1 MVWGVAGHEP
11 TGSWPVYRDVPASQ
25 QLDLV
30 NAIGATY
37 YRSTS
42 STALLNLIQG
52 NSAYANI
59 RILPVLGTGF
69 SNTDFQQNPNGYTN
83 AVFYSNAKQHAIDWV
98 NSYSAYNPFPFD
110 CVEIANELDNVCI
123 LSGRSGSSPNDYDSV
138 IFGRIESA
146 VQGLCDGVRAANPT
160 VLRAFGCAGWLHYG
174 FLDRLITDL
183 GAPDWEKV
191 VYHWYSNMGLIS
203 SHSDVTSKLQGYA
216 TTYNTPTWITETDCV
231 NGSDPL
237 TGETTAQAERRHAG
251 AMEDLVQDMKQFS
264 FIHVICTYELID
276 EPNNGATEAHYGI
289 YRAAKV
295 NNVYT
300 ITGAKPDVLS
310 AYRAGW
316 SIDDGAT
323 YELEP
328 RHAAGMRLDV
338 AGGSGLN
345 GANVDIFT
353 DASSSAQRWQSTYMG
368 NAWFEFAPLCAPTM
382 RLDVNGAGTAN
393 GTNVKS
399 STQNDTNAQLWFPNS
414 NADGSFSLAPQ
425 CATASRLD
433 VSGSGTTNSTNVD
446 IWTATGGAN
455 QSWTLYNYS
464 TRQFEAESLLVLATS
479 GDTHRLVADVNM
491 SATQG
496 AMFDSNAVNDYVAYV
511 VPNVA
516 AGSYDVRVRVKKFNT
531 RGIVQL
537 SVGRVDTYDTTHS
550 NVGAAQ
556 DMYSSTATYPEID
569 LGTWTPGTTSDKEF
583 RFIVTGK
590 NAASSGYTISI
601 DYIKLIPQ

>member
-1 MVWGVAGHEP
+1 MGFPPDRVGGNNPNARLRGARRFDIVLLFPPVFPPRRFQFPAGTARLWPPGFSSTKTMLPLRFLSLPSRRLLALAATACVLPFLNPPSAQAVVWGVAGHEP
-11 TGSWPVYRDVPASQ
+11 TGAWPVYRDVPASQ

-59 RILPVLGTGF
+59 RLLPILGTGF

-83 AVFYSNAKQHAIDWV
+83 AVFYSNARQHAIDWV

-160 VLRAFGCAGWLHYG
+160 VPRAFGCAGWLHYG

-203 SHSDVTSKLQGYA
+203 SHSDVVSKLQGYA

-231 NGSDPL
+231 SGSNPL
-237 TGETTAQAERRHAG
+237 TGETTAQAERRQAG
-251 AMEDLVQDMKQFS
+251 AMEDLVQDMKQLS
-264 FIHVICTYELID
+264 FIHVICMYELID

-300 ITGAKPDVLS
+300 VTGAKPDVLS
-310 AYRAGW
+310 AYRGAW
-316 SIDDGAT
+316 SIDDGAI

-345 GANVDIFT
+345 GANVDIFH
-353 DASSSAQRWQSTYMG
+353 G
-368 NAWFEFAPLCAPTM
+368 
-382 RLDVNGAGTAN
+382 
-393 GTNVKS
+393 
-399 STQNDTNAQLWFPNS
+399 
-414 NADGSFSLAPQ
+414 
-425 CATASRLD
+425 
-433 VSGSGTTNSTNVD
+433 
-446 IWTATGGAN
+446 
-455 QSWTLYNYS
+455 
-464 TRQFEAESLLVLATS
+464 RQFFRPALAIDIHGKCLVRIRSALRA
-479 GDTHRLVADVNM
+479 DDAPRRQWRRHRERH
-491 SATQG
+491 QRQE
-496 AMFDSNAVNDYVAYV
+496 FDSERYQRPTLVSQFEY
-511 VPNVA
+511 
-516 AGSYDVRVRVKKFNT
+516 
-531 RGIVQL
+531 
-537 SVGRVDTYDTTHS
+537 GR
-550 NVGAAQ
+550 
-556 DMYSSTATYPEID
+556 
-569 LGTWTPGTTSDKEF
+569 L
-583 RFIVTGK
+583 
-590 NAASSGYTISI
+590 
-601 DYIKLIPQ
+601 L